1 MCVPEVVISG
11 GWLVL
16 GRSVWMVGKA
26 LPALDT
32 IASAPHLLDLI
43 PSTFFALE
51 NCKLEC
57 KRKKDQ
63 SCILMRSNEYSTF
76 IEGGG

>member
-32 IASAPHLLDLI
+32 IASAPHLLNLI

-51 NCKLEC
+51 NC
-57 KRKKDQ
+57 
-63 SCILMRSNEYSTF
+63 
-76 IEGGG
+76 